1 MTETSPNGKGTA
13 EQKMLH
19 VHSQL
24 VASLWGVWKDSKST
38 ADMDPVIYSRLSVAS
53 VTQVAAMTAV
63 DLGMIEDQFLDICRA
78 NYRESLS
85 RAPRFG

>member
-1 MTETSPNGKGTA
+1 MTEESPNGKGTA

-19 VHSQL
+19 VHGQL
-24 VASLWGVWKDSKST
+24 VASLWSAWADGRST
-38 ADMDPVIYSRLSVAS
+38 ADLDPVIYSRLSVAS

-63 DLGMIEDQFLDICRA
+63 DLNMAEDQFIDICRA